1 VHWVIVIERASE
13 SFVSNTG
20 ILAGFGTQLAIAEG
34 LCLGMSR
41 IIKIIRFMAR
51 SNWNS
56 NTMPSNAAPTI
67 IHADKDAFYAS
78 VEQRDNSEL
87 SGKPVIV
94 GGVVGRGVV
103 SAASSATDRVLR
115 SMLLDLVDQVASRL
129 RRERIFARTIELKIR
144 SSEFRTV
151 TRSTT
156 LGDATNATDTIWKA
170 ARDLFERALPEEMLP
185 LRLLRVGVSKLTREA
200 VVQGDLFGD
209 GDAERNK
216 RRGNLDRAID
226 DIREQFGG
234 AAIKRGS
241 LIDREG
247 GNERKP

>member
-1 VHWVIVIERASE
+1 MHWVIVIERASE

-67 IHADKDAFYAS
+67 IHADMDAFYAS

-103 SAASSATDRVLR
+103 SAASSATDRCYAPYC
-115 SMLLDLVDQVASRL
+115 S
-129 RRERIFARTIELKIR
+129 T
-144 SSEFRTV
+144 SSIKSQAGCGVRAC
-151 TRSTT
+151 
-156 LGDATNATDTIWKA
+156 LGAPSI
-170 ARDLFERALPEEMLP
+170 
-185 LRLLRVGVSKLTREA
+185 
-200 VVQGDLFGD
+200 
-209 GDAERNK
+209 
-216 RRGNLDRAID
+216 
-226 DIREQFGG
+226 
-234 AAIKRGS
+234 
-241 LIDREG
+241 
-247 GNERKP
+247 